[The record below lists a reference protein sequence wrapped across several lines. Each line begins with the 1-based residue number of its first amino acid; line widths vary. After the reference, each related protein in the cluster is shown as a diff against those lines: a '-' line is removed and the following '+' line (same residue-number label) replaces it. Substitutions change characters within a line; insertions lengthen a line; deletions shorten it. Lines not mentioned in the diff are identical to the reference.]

1 MVPAPHLEDD
11 GPLSTGVAA
20 TRVPLARAPELEPEP
35 EPEPNMTIRMRFL
48 LFLAG

>member
-1 MVPAPHLEDD
+1 MVRAPHLEDD
-11 GPLSTGVAA
+11 VPLSTGVAA

-35 EPEPNMTIRMRFL
+35 ERNMTIRMRFL

>member
-20 TRVPLARAPELEPEP
+20 TRVPLALAPELEP